1 MPLWKGTERLKVPK
15 ARSRCEQTFPRDA
28 QRNTHFSEVPLQAYS
43 TSRIFLTRDQ
53 NYLCF
58 REAGEPGRMLPSRTS
73 DELKLAAHPV
83 GKSLTTGGR
92 RKPYIDGKGVHL

>member
-1 MPLWKGTERLKVPK
+1 MLLPQGVREGQHAGQRAQ
-15 ARSRCEQTFPRDA
+15 AREEPNAVVEGNGEA
-28 QRNTHFSEVPLQAYS
+28 QG
-43 TSRIFLTRDQ
+43 RIFLTRDQ